1 MVVLD
6 VDSCGANAVG
16 VTLRVPHSANG
27 FHDLAQAVDEVA
39 YATVGILVGMNV
51 VQVLRLIEQ
60 LVDVAVRRR
69 LLTFTLNDLAE
80 HLFEKRPRFGKRAVV
95 FPWVTSLC
103 ALSATSFT
111 YWRSIRSIEEVFIAG
126 E

>member
-1 MVVLD
+1 MVAFD
-6 VDSCGANAVG
+6 VDSCGVNAVG
-16 VTLRVPHSANG
+16 VTLRVSHSVDG
-27 FHDLAQAVDEVA
+27 FHDLVQAIDEVA
-39 YATVGILVGMNV
+39 YATVGMNV

-69 LLTFTLNDLAE
+69 LLTFTLNGLAE
-80 HLFEKRPRFGKRAVV
+80 HLFEKRSRFGKRAVV
-95 FPWVTSLC
+95 FPWATSLC

-111 YWRSIRSIEEVFIAG
+111 YWQSIRSIEGVSIAG